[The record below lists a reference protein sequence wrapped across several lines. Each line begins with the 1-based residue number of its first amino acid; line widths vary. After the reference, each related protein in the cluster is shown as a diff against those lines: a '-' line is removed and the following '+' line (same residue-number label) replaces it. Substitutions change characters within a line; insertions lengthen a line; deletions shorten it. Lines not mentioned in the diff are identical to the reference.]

1 MHRAMRPGSHHD
13 DVEDRMTSI
22 RRHRSSA
29 VIAGGLGVALAL
41 AACSSGGDSGGDET
55 ASGGSTTTDCADY
68 DAYGDLSG
76 KTVTVYSGI
85 VAPEDEPY
93 VESYKPFEDCTGATI
108 EYTSDKNFE
117 QQILV
122 QAQAGSAPDIAIVP
136 QPGLLQQLVA
146 TGKAVAAPDDV
157 AANVD
162 EFWGEDWKAY
172 GTVDGTFYAAPSGA
186 SVKSL
191 VWYNPQIFEANG
203 WEVPTTLDEL
213 SDLTATIAKTGQKPW
228 CAGIA
233 SGEATGWPITDWME
247 DMMLRVPE
255 GGPDVYDQWVDHS
268 IAFNSEA
275 PTAALDAVGDY
286 LKNPDYVNAGFGD
299 VNSIATTTFQD
310 AGLGIPQG
318 TCFLHRMASFY
329 ASNFPTDGSVTV
341 AEDGNAFA
349 FYLPGETAEDKPV
362 LGGGEFNLAFSD
374 RPEVQAFQTYLSTDT
389 WANNKAK
396 ASSDITSGGW
406 ISANKGLDTAN
417 LVNPIDKLS
426 ADILQDPNTVF
437 RFDGSDMMPAA
448 VGSNAFW
455 KQATNWITGQSTA
468 DTLDKIEAAWPA
480 S

>member
-1 MHRAMRPGSHHD
+1 
-13 DVEDRMTSI
+13 MTSI
-22 RRHRSSA
+22 RRRGANAA
-29 VIAGGLGVALAL
+29 VAGGLGLMLVLS
-41 AACSSGGDSGGDET
+41 ACSSGDDSGPSESE
-55 ASGGSTTTDCADY
+55 SGNAAGSADCADY
-68 DAYGDLSG
+68 TQYGDLSG
-76 KTVTVYSGI
+76 KTVTIYSGI
-85 VAPEDEPY
+85 VAPEDAPY
-93 VESYKPFEDCTGATI
+93 MKSYEPFEECTGAKI
-108 EYTSDKNFE
+108 EYTSDKSFE

-122 QAQAGSAPDIAIVP
+122 QAQAGSTPDIAIVP

-146 TGKAVAAPDDV
+146 TGKAVAAPDTV

-162 EFWGEDWKAY
+162 EFFGEDWKTL

-191 VWYNPQIFEANG
+191 VWYNPTLFKEAG
-203 WEVPTTLDEL
+203 YEVPTTLDEL
-213 SDLTATIAKTGQKPW
+213 KSLSDTIAATGQKPW
-228 CAGIA
+228 CAGIS

-247 DMMLRVPE
+247 DFMLRTA
-255 GGPDVYDQWVDHS
+255 GPDAYDQWVAHE
-268 IAFNSEA
+268 IPFNSAE

-299 VNSIATTTFQD
+299 VSSIATTTFQD
-310 AGLGIPQG
+310 AGLGIPTG
-318 TCFLHRMASFY
+318 TCWLHRMASFY

-349 FYLPGETAEDKPV
+349 FYLPGETAEDHPV

-396 ASSDITSGGW
+396 ASSELTKGGW
-406 ISANKGLDTAN
+406 ITANKGLDVAN

-426 ADILQDPNTVF
+426 AEILQDPNTVF

-455 KQATNWITGQSTA
+455 KQATNWITGQSTK
-468 DTLDKIEAAWPA
+468 DTLDKIEEAWPA